1 MDNPVPRV
9 KHPDWLHKRIL
20 EKTDTYKQQTIS
32 SLFQKLPPG
41 ETAPMEKSD
50 LRDMEDQF
58 RARSGPKKP
67 TAHMQRKRGKKN
79 KGKPAG
85 GMELYDLDAEIGE
98 TTNVAGKNL
107 DVVKKLQELA
117 KAYDADLKKNARP
130 VWRAGQKK

>member
-1 MDNPVPRV
+1 MRLG
-9 KHPDWLHKRIL
+9 KW
-20 EKTDTYKQQTIS
+20 
-32 SLFQKLPPG
+32 KLRLAG
-41 ETAPMEKSD
+41 
-50 LRDMEDQF
+50 
-58 RARSGPKKP
+58 G
-67 TAHMQRKRGKKN
+67 RGKKN

-107 DVVKKLQELA
+107 EVVKKLQELA